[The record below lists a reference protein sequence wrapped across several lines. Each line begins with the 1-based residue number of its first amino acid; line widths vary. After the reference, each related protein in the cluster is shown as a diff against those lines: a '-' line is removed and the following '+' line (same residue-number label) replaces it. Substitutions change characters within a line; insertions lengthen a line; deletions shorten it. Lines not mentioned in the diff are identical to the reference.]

1 MKKVALYLS
10 ATNDIVLKSV
20 DVSTDQ
26 EPDDSDDEFVTTFD
40 IEVEISGKALLDLL
54 DIRSN
59 QFEKTM
65 KMISEQS
72 IVNKLYNNRNV
83 EKQIISLA
91 KTKMKSE
98 LFSLLDSSVSIQD
111 ASFTDSKEYFT
122 ATKKKDSVLCL
133 VLVGVL
139 GKIL

>member
-133 VLVGVL
+133 VLV
-139 GKIL
+139 